1 MIINT
6 ALFFSIFLL
15 QENQIKTIDYIRHST
30 EDQWR
35 WVKET
40 PSGLGLFY
48 NNEGL
53 LACVLKRL
61 EQISEMDVVDVFT
74 RSNEN
79 LASGDTVLHALAKQP
94 FNETKIKVVMD
105 FLQKGFHPDV
115 KNRAGESFLN
125 GSKFKD
131 YLVTEIKAAPHSW
144 AQGLF
149 KSWTIGGE

>member
-1 MIINT
+1 M
-6 ALFFSIFLL
+6 
-15 QENQIKTIDYIRHST
+15 KTIDYIRNST
-30 EDQWR
+30 KDQWC

-61 EQISEMDVVDVFT
+61 EQISEMDVIDVFT

-79 LASGDTVLHALAKQP
+79 LASGDTVLHVLAKQP

-105 FLQKGFHPDV
+105 LLQKGFHPGL
-115 KNRAGESFLN
+115 KNKAGESFLD

-131 YLVTEIKAAPHSW
+131 FLVTEIQAAPHSW
-144 AQGLF
+144 AQSLF